1 MSTGTSVF
9 KLTQKVEDKETIK
22 RSHEMENN
30 VMLLLNNISVV
41 YSDVI
46 QVLKGVS
53 LTVRKGEIVSL
64 LGSNGAGKTTTLKAI
79 SGLLKPENGKVTEG
93 SIEYD
98 GKPVQNSAPEEI
110 TRMGIIQVLEGRQ
123 EFKYMTI
130 EENLRVGTA
139 TRWGKPYKEDL
150 DLVYQYFPALI
161 KRRKS
166 LAGYCSGGE
175 LQMLVIGRALMAHP
189 KLLLLD
195 EPSLGLAPLLVK
207 EIFQILRR
215 INQEQGMTLIIVEQ
229 NANVALQIATYGYV
243 MENGKIVMKGT
254 AEELRG
260 NPDVKEFYMGTAASG
275 ALKSYKDVK
284 SYKRRKRWL

>member
-1 MSTGTSVF
+1 
-9 KLTQKVEDKETIK
+9 
-22 RSHEMENN
+22 MENN
-30 VMLLLNNISVV
+30 IRLLLNNISVV

-53 LTVRKGEIVSL
+53 LTVKKGQIVSL

-79 SGLLKPENGKVTEG
+79 SGLLKPENGKVTDG

-98 GKPVQNSAPEEI
+98 GVPIQNSSPEEI
-110 TRMGIIQVLEGRQ
+110 TRKGIIQVLEGRQ
-123 EFKYMTI
+123 EFKYLTV

-139 TRWGKPYKEDL
+139 TRWGKPYKKDL
-150 DLVYQYFPALI
+150 ELVYHYFPALLS
-161 KRRKS
+161 RKKN

-175 LQMLVIGRALMAHP
+175 LQMLVMGRALMAQP

-195 EPSLGLAPLLVK
+195 EPSLGLAPILVK
-207 EIFQILRR
+207 EIFQIIRR
-215 INQEQGMTLIIVEQ
+215 VNKELGTTLMVVEQ
-229 NANVALQIATYGYV
+229 NANIALQIAHYGYV
-243 MENGKIVMKGT
+243 MENGKLVMESD
-254 AEELRG
+254 ANDLRE
-260 NPDVKEFYMGTAASG
+260 NPDVKEFYLGTAASG

>member
-1 MSTGTSVF
+1 
-9 KLTQKVEDKETIK
+9 
-22 RSHEMENN
+22 MENN
-30 VMLLLNNISVV
+30 IRLLLNNISVV

-53 LTVRKGEIVSL
+53 LTVKKGQIVSL

-79 SGLLKPENGKVTEG
+79 SGLLKPENGKVTDG

-98 GKPVQNSAPEEI
+98 GKPVQNSSPEEI
-110 TRMGIIQVLEGRQ
+110 TRKGIIQVLEGRQ
-123 EFKYMTI
+123 EFKYLTV

-139 TRWGKPYKEDL
+139 TRWGKPYKKDL
-150 DLVYQYFPALI
+150 ELVYHYFPALLS
-161 KRRKS
+161 RKKN

-175 LQMLVIGRALMAHP
+175 LQMLVMGRALMAQP

-195 EPSLGLAPLLVK
+195 EPSLGLAPILVK
-207 EIFQILRR
+207 EIFQIIRR
-215 INQEQGMTLIIVEQ
+215 VNKELGTTLMVVEQ
-229 NANVALQIATYGYV
+229 NANIALQIAHYGYV
-243 MENGKIVMKGT
+243 MENGKLVMESD
-254 AEELRG
+254 ANDLRE
-260 NPDVKEFYMGTAASG
+260 NPDVKEFYLGTAASG

>member
-1 MSTGTSVF
+1 M
-9 KLTQKVEDKETIK
+9 QD
-22 RSHEMENN
+22 N
-30 VMLLLNNISVV
+30 VRLLINNISVV

-53 LTVRKGEIVSL
+53 LTVREGQVVSL

-98 GKPVQNSAPEEI
+98 GKHVQNSSPEEI
-110 TRMGIIQVLEGRQ
+110 TRKGIIQVLEGRQ
-123 EFKYMTI
+123 EFKYLTV

-139 TRWGKPYKEDL
+139 TRWTKPYQKDL
-150 DLVYQYFPALI
+150 EMVYGYFPALLAR
-161 KRRKS
+161 KRA

-189 KLLLLD
+189 RLLLLD

-207 EIFQILRR
+207 EIFQIIKR
-215 INQEQGMTLIIVEQ
+215 INEEQSTTLMVVEQ
-229 NANVALQIATYGYV
+229 NANMALQIAHYGYV
-243 MENGKIVMKGT
+243 MENGKIVMESS
-254 AEELRG
+254 AEDLRE
-260 NPDVKEFYMGTAASG
+260 NPDVKEFYLGTAASG
-275 ALKSYKDVK
+275 DLKSYKNVK
-284 SYKRRKRWL
+284 AYRRRKRWL

>member
-1 MSTGTSVF
+1 M
-9 KLTQKVEDKETIK
+9 EDNI
-22 RSHEMENN
+22 R
-30 VMLLLNNISVV
+30 LLVNNISVV

-53 LTVRKGEIVSL
+53 LIIRKGQVVSL

-93 SIEYD
+93 SVEYD
-98 GKPVQNSAPEEI
+98 GAPVQNSSPEEI
-110 TRMGIIQVLEGRQ
+110 TRKGIIQVLEGRQ
-123 EFKYMTI
+123 EFKYLTV

-139 TRWGKPYKEDL
+139 TRWSKPFKEDL
-150 DLVYQYFPALI
+150 ELVYSYFPALLA
-161 KRRKS
+161 RRKA

-207 EIFQILRR
+207 EIFQIIRR
-215 INQEQGMTLIIVEQ
+215 INQEQGTTLMVVEQ
-229 NANVALQIATYGYV
+229 NANMALQIAHYGYV
-243 MENGKIVMKGT
+243 MENGKIVLESS
-254 AEELRG
+254 AEDLQEI
-260 NPDVKEFYMGTAASG
+260 PDVKDFYLGTAASG
-275 ALKSYKDVK
+275 ALKYYKDVK
-284 SYKRRKRWL
+284 AYKRRKRWL